1 MNKYIKNV
9 LENAK
14 QSTPLISG
22 ANSAQKD
29 IFLKNL
35 ELLINKNSSLIIK
48 ENQKDLNTAIKNKQD
63 AAFVDRLRINK
74 KTIESMCEGLKNI
87 HSLSDPIG
95 NIENIQVRPNGLKI
109 GKMRVPLGTILMI
122 YESRPNVTIDAAA
135 LAVKSGNC
143 LILRGGSEA
152 INSNLYLANLIT
164 KSLEKSGLPKDCVQ
178 VINDTNRDLVQQ
190 LITAKDYID
199 VIIPR
204 GGKGLI
210 KNISDNAKIPVI
222 KHLDGNC
229 HIFVDEFASMPMA
242 LKIVENAK
250 TQRYGTCN
258 TLESLIVHKKIASL
272 FLPKI
277 AKIFKKHGVEM
288 RGCPETLSI
297 LPFINKASKED
308 FYEEYLAPIISIKSV
323 SSLKTAISFINQH
336 SSKHTEAIITENY
349 SNAQEF
355 IKMIDS
361 SSVMVNASTRFADG
375 FEYGLGAEVGISTD
389 KFHARGP
396 VGLEGLTSEKYVVF
410 GEGQLRS

>member
-277 AKIFKKHGVEM
+277 AKIFRKHGVEM

-308 FYEEYLAPIISIKSV
+308 FYEEYLAPIISIKIV

>member
-258 TLESLIVHKKIASL
+258 TLESLIVHKKIASI

-277 AKIFKKHGVEM
+277 AKIFRKHGVEM

-308 FYEEYLAPIISIKSV
+308 FYEEYLAPIISIKTV

>member
-9 LENAK
+9 LESAK
-14 QSTPLISG
+14 QSSPLISG

-74 KTIESMCEGLKNI
+74 KTIESMCEGLRNI

-258 TLESLIVHKKIASL
+258 TLESLIVHKNIASL

-288 RGCPETLSI
+288 RGCTETLSI

-308 FYEEYLAPIISIKSV
+308 FYEEYLAPIISIKIV

-361 SSVMVNASTRFADG
+361 SSVMVNTSTRFADG

>member
-14 QSTPLISG
+14 QSSPLISG

-74 KTIESMCEGLKNI
+74 KTIESMCEGLRNI

-258 TLESLIVHKKIASL
+258 TLESLIVHKNIASI

-277 AKIFKKHGVEM
+277 AKIFKNHGVEM
-288 RGCPETLSI
+288 RGCAETLSI

-308 FYEEYLAPIISIKSV
+308 FYEEYLAPIISIKTV

-361 SSVMVNASTRFADG
+361 SSVMVNTSTRFADG

>member
-308 FYEEYLAPIISIKSV
+308 FYEEYLAPIISIKTV

>member
-229 HIFVDEFASMPMA
+229 HIFVDEFASIPMA

-288 RGCPETLSI
+288 RGCAETLSI

-308 FYEEYLAPIISIKSV
+308 FYEEYLAPIISIKTV

>member
-14 QSTPLISG
+14 QSSPLISG

-48 ENQKDLNTAIKNKQD
+48 ENQKDLNIAIKNKQD

-74 KTIESMCEGLKNI
+74 KTIESMCEGLRNI

-288 RGCPETLSI
+288 RGCTETLSI

-308 FYEEYLAPIISIKSV
+308 FYEEYLAPIISIKIV

-355 IKMIDS
+355 LKMIDS
-361 SSVMVNASTRFADG
+361 SSVMVNTSTRFADG

>member
-258 TLESLIVHKKIASL
+258 TLESLIVHKKIASI

-288 RGCPETLSI
+288 RGCAETLSI

-308 FYEEYLAPIISIKSV
+308 FYEEYLAPIISIKTV

-361 SSVMVNASTRFADG
+361 SSVMVNTSTRFADG

>member
-95 NIENIQVRPNGLKI
+95 NIENIEVRPNGLKI

-258 TLESLIVHKKIASL
+258 TLESLIVHKKIASI

-308 FYEEYLAPIISIKSV
+308 FYEEYLAPIISIKTV

>member
-95 NIENIQVRPNGLKI
+95 NIENIEVRPNGLKI

-258 TLESLIVHKKIASL
+258 TLESLIVHKKIASI

-277 AKIFKKHGVEM
+277 AKIFKKHGLEM
-288 RGCPETLSI
+288 RGCAETLSI

-308 FYEEYLAPIISIKSV
+308 FYEEYLAPIISIKTV

>member
-14 QSTPLISG
+14 QSSPLISG

-35 ELLINKNSSLIIK
+35 ELLIHKNSSLIIK

-74 KTIESMCEGLKNI
+74 KTIESMCEGLRNI

-95 NIENIQVRPNGLKI
+95 NIQNIQVRPNGLKI

-258 TLESLIVHKKIASL
+258 TLESLIVHKNIASL

-288 RGCPETLSI
+288 RGCTETLSI

-308 FYEEYLAPIISIKSV
+308 FYEEYLAPIISIKIV

-361 SSVMVNASTRFADG
+361 SSVMVNTSTRFADG

>member
-14 QSTPLISG
+14 QSSPLISG

-210 KNISDNAKIPVI
+210 KNISDNAKITVI

-258 TLESLIVHKKIASL
+258 TLESLIVHKNIASL

-288 RGCPETLSI
+288 RGCTETLSI

-308 FYEEYLAPIISIKSV
+308 FYEEYLAPIISIKTV

>member
-14 QSTPLISG
+14 QSSALISG
-22 ANSAQKD
+22 ANSVQKD

-35 ELLINKNSSLIIK
+35 ELLLNKNSSLIIK
-48 ENQKDLNTAIKNKQD
+48 ENQKDLKAAIKNKQD

-74 KTIESMCEGLKNI
+74 KTIESMCEGLRNI
-87 HSLSDPIG
+87 QSLSDPIG

-152 INSNLYLANLIT
+152 INSNLYLANIIT
-164 KSLEKSGLPKDCVQ
+164 KSLEISGLPKNCVQ

-242 LKIVENAK
+242 LRIVENAK

-258 TLESLIVHKKIASL
+258 TLESLIVHKNIASL

-277 AKIFKKHGVEM
+277 AKIFNKHGVEM
-288 RGCPETLSI
+288 RGCNETLSI
-297 LPFINKASKED
+297 LPFIKKASKED
-308 FYEEYLAPIISIKSV
+308 FYEEYLAPIISIKIV
-323 SSLKTAISFINQH
+323 SSLKIAISFINQH

-349 SNAQEF
+349 SHAQEF

>member
-95 NIENIQVRPNGLKI
+95 NIENIEVRPNGLKI

-258 TLESLIVHKKIASL
+258 TLESLIVHKKIASI

-288 RGCPETLSI
+288 RGCAETLSI

-308 FYEEYLAPIISIKSV
+308 FYEEYLAPIISIKTV

>member
-258 TLESLIVHKKIASL
+258 TLESLIVHKKIASI

-288 RGCPETLSI
+288 RGCTETLSI

-308 FYEEYLAPIISIKSV
+308 FYEEYLAPIISIKIV

>member
-1 MNKYIKNV
+1 VPTQLKKIF
-9 LENAK
+9 
-14 QSTPLISG
+14 
-22 ANSAQKD
+22 
-29 IFLKNL
+29 FLKNL

-63 AAFVDRLRINK
+63 AAFVDRLRIDK

-277 AKIFKKHGVEM
+277 AKIFRKHGVEM

-308 FYEEYLAPIISIKSV
+308 FYEEYLAPIISIKTV

>member
-9 LENAK
+9 LESAK

-22 ANSAQKD
+22 ANSVQKD

-35 ELLINKNSSLIIK
+35 ELLLNKNSSLIIK

-74 KTIESMCEGLKNI
+74 KTIESMCEGLRNI
-87 HSLSDPIG
+87 HSLSDPVG

-258 TLESLIVHKKIASL
+258 TLESLIVHKNIASL

-288 RGCPETLSI
+288 RGCTETLSI

-308 FYEEYLAPIISIKSV
+308 FYEEYLAPIISIKIV

>member
-258 TLESLIVHKKIASL
+258 TLESLIVHKKIASI

-277 AKIFKKHGVEM
+277 AKIFRKHGVEM

-396 VGLEGLTSEKYVVF
+396 VGLEGLTLE
-410 GEGQLRS
+410 

>member
-35 ELLINKNSSLIIK
+35 KLLINKNSSLIIK

-95 NIENIQVRPNGLKI
+95 NIENIEVRPNGLKI

-258 TLESLIVHKKIASL
+258 TLESLIVHKKIASI

-288 RGCPETLSI
+288 RGCAETLSI

-308 FYEEYLAPIISIKSV
+308 FYEEYLAPIISIKTV

>member
-14 QSTPLISG
+14 QSSPLISG

-35 ELLINKNSSLIIK
+35 ELLIHKNSSLIIK

-74 KTIESMCEGLKNI
+74 KTIESMCEGLRNI

-258 TLESLIVHKKIASL
+258 TLESLIVHKKIASI

-288 RGCPETLSI
+288 RGCTETLSI

-308 FYEEYLAPIISIKSV
+308 FYEEYLAPIISIKIV

>member
-14 QSTPLISG
+14 QSSPLISG

-35 ELLINKNSSLIIK
+35 ELLIHKNSSLIIK

-258 TLESLIVHKKIASL
+258 TLESLIVHKNIASL

-288 RGCPETLSI
+288 RGCTETLSI

-308 FYEEYLAPIISIKSV
+308 FYEEYLAPIISIKIV

-361 SSVMVNASTRFADG
+361 SSVMVNTSTRFADG

>member
-74 KTIESMCEGLKNI
+74 KTIESMCEGLRNI

-288 RGCPETLSI
+288 RGCTETLSI

-308 FYEEYLAPIISIKSV
+308 FYEEYLAPIISIKIV

>member
-74 KTIESMCEGLKNI
+74 KTIESMCKGLKNI

-95 NIENIQVRPNGLKI
+95 NIENIEVRPNGLKI

-258 TLESLIVHKKIASL
+258 TLESLIVHKKIASI

-288 RGCPETLSI
+288 RGCAETLSI

-308 FYEEYLAPIISIKSV
+308 FYEEYLAPIISIKTV

>member
-95 NIENIQVRPNGLKI
+95 NIENIEVRPNGLKI

-277 AKIFKKHGVEM
+277 AKIFRKHGVEM

-308 FYEEYLAPIISIKSV
+308 FYEEYLAPIISIKTV
-323 SSLKTAISFINQH
+323 SSLKRAISFINQH

>member
-9 LENAK
+9 LESAK
-14 QSTPLISG
+14 QSSPLISG
-22 ANSAQKD
+22 ANSVQKD

-35 ELLINKNSSLIIK
+35 ELLLNKNSSLIIK

-63 AAFVDRLRINK
+63 AAFIDRLRINK
-74 KTIESMCEGLKNI
+74 KTIESMCEGLRNI

-258 TLESLIVHKKIASL
+258 TLESLIVHKNIANL

-288 RGCPETLSI
+288 RGCTETLSI

-308 FYEEYLAPIISIKSV
+308 FYEEYLAPIISIKIV

-361 SSVMVNASTRFADG
+361 SSVMVNTSTRFADG

>member
-35 ELLINKNSSLIIK
+35 ELLIHKNSSLIIK

-258 TLESLIVHKKIASL
+258 TLESLIVHKKIASI

-288 RGCPETLSI
+288 RGCTETLSI

-308 FYEEYLAPIISIKSV
+308 FYEEYLAPIISIKIV
-323 SSLKTAISFINQH
+323 SSLKKAISFINQH

-361 SSVMVNASTRFADG
+361 SSVMVNTSTRFADG